1 MKKIVQY
8 KLLAAFAIVAIF
20 AACNKDVEYIAEPVS
35 VSEDMAYIKVLHVAP
50 NFTALTTLSDKVSVF
65 YTAANGGYTKINGT
79 TLAYDN
85 MFPTANNTYS
95 AIRSGLVP
103 IRFSLG
109 GVVLADSIN
118 FLSTSLTLRA
128 NKKYSYFMTDNVTSS
143 AMFFEDD
150 VPVLGQDQISFRF
163 VHAILND
170 TAGKNVDL
178 YSVKNAG
185 NIYENVGATAAT
197 GFEKKPYYTNDTL
210 IVRRS
215 GTNFELA
222 RINGL
227 STVPG
232 RSYSLVYRGNGK
244 VTTSTAKPRGLVV
257 YGH

>member
-8 KLLAAFAIVAIF
+8 KFLAAFAIVALL
-20 AACNKDVEYIAEPVS
+20 AACNKDVEYLAEPVMVKEGMS
-35 VSEDMAYIKVLHVAP
+35 YLKVIHVAP
-50 NFTALTTLSDKVSVF
+50 NFTTLTTLADKISVF
-65 YTAANGGYTKINGT
+65 YTAENGMYTKINGT

-85 MFPTANNTYS
+85 MFPTNVNAYV
-95 AIRSGLVP
+95 AINAGLIP

-118 FLSTSLTLRA
+118 FYKTSLTLLQG
-128 NKKYSYFMTDNVTSS
+128 KKYSYFITDNVTSS

-150 VPVLGQDQISFRF
+150 VPVLGQDQLGFRF
-163 VHAILND
+163 VHTILND
-170 TAGKNVDL
+170 TAGKNVDV
-178 YSVKNAG
+178 YSVKNAA
-185 NIYENVGATAAT
+185 NIYENVGATMAT
-197 GFEKKPYYTNDTL
+197 GFEKKPYYTNDTI
-210 IVRRS
+210 IVRRA
-215 GTNFELA
+215 GTSFELA

-227 STVPG
+227 ATVPG

>member
-1 MKKIVQY
+1 MKKIAQY
-8 KLLAAFAIVAIF
+8 KFLAAFALVALL
-20 AACNKDVEYIAEPVS
+20 AACNKDVEFVAEPVM
-35 VSEDMAYIKVLHVAP
+35 VKEDMAYLKVIHVAP
-50 NFTALTTLSDKVSVF
+50 NFTTLTTLADKVSVF
-65 YTAANGGYTKINGT
+65 YTAENGMYTKINGT

-85 MFPTANNTYS
+85 MFPTVTTAYV
-95 AIRSGLVP
+95 AINSGLIP
-103 IRFSLG
+103 IRFSIG

-118 FLSTSLTLRA
+118 FYKTSLTILPG
-128 NKKYSYFMTDNVTSS
+128 KKYSYFMTDNVTSS

-163 VHAILND
+163 VHTILND

-210 IVRRS
+210 IVRRA
-215 GTNFELA
+215 GTSFELA

-227 STVPG
+227 ATVPG

>member
-8 KLLAAFAIVAIF
+8 KFLAAFALVALL
-20 AACNKDVEYIAEPVS
+20 AACNKNVEYLAEPVK
-35 VSEDMAYIKVLHVAP
+35 VNEDMAYLKVIHVAP
-50 NFTALTTLSDKVSVF
+50 NFTTLTTLTDKVSVF
-65 YTAANGGYTKINGT
+65 YTAKNGMYTKINGT

-85 MFPTANNTYS
+85 MFPTTTTAYA
-95 AIRSGLVP
+95 AIISGLVP
-103 IRFSLG
+103 VRFSIG

-118 FLSTSLTLRA
+118 FYKTSLTLRPG
-128 NKKYSYFMTDNVTSS
+128 KKYSYFITDNVTSS

-150 VPVLGQDQISFRF
+150 VPVLGQDQIGLRF
-163 VHAILND
+163 VHTILND
-170 TAGKNVDL
+170 TAGKTVDL
-178 YSVKNAG
+178 YSVKNAA

-197 GFEKKPYYTNDTL
+197 GFEKKPQYSNDTL
-210 IVRRS
+210 IVRRA

-227 STVPG
+227 TTIPG